1 MTARTE
7 AEKVAAKLGNDGQD
21 WDGFES
27 LVEGAEV
34 EYAREYIDDD
44 GNRAYERT
52 DRSSHFAGYP
62 VRYVFGDGSAIV
74 EAGDAWDLEGN
85 DPFAWKGD

>member
-1 MTARTE
+1 MAITM
-7 AEKVAAKLGNDGQD
+7 AERVAAKLGNDGQN

-27 LVEGAEV
+27 LVKDADV

-62 VRYVFGDGSAIV
+62 VRYVFDDGSAIV
-74 EAGDAWDLEGN
+74 EAGDAWDIEG
-85 DPFAWKGD
+85 DAPFTWQGSK